1 MPSPAPNP
9 YGAYLGSRDPRAALA
24 ETPRRIASLVA
35 TFDEAAF
42 GRSYGP
48 GKWTA
53 RQLLVHLAQSEIM
66 FQGRVRHALITP
78 GFVVTPFEQNDL
90 MALEPGPDGQT
101 ALACYEGLRRFL
113 LPLVEALTPDQWA
126 RTCTHPERGPITAG
140 DILATMAGHEL
151 LHLQHLE
158 IIAGR
163 RDAVTVPA

>member
-1 MPSPAPNP
+1 MPAPAPNP
-9 YGAYLGSRDPRAALA
+9 YAAYLGSRDPRGALA
-24 ETPRRIASLVA
+24 DTPRRIASLVA
-35 TFDEAAF
+35 TFDGAAF

-66 FQGRVRHALITP
+66 FQARVRHALITP
-78 GFVVTPFEQNDL
+78 GFVVTPFEQDDL
-90 MALEPGPDGQT
+90 MALEPGPDGPT
-101 ALACYEGLRRFL
+101 AFACYEGLRRFL

-126 RTCTHPERGPITAG
+126 HTCMHPERGAITAG

-163 RDAVTVPA
+163 RRSVTVPA